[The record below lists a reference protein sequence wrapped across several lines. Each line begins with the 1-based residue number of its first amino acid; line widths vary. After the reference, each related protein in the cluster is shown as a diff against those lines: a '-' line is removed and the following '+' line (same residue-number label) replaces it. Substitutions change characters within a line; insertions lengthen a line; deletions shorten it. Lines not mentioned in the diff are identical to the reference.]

1 MRSVLQQNCRQR
13 HRLRQPERRHRKEL
27 LSICHNQ
34 KRKGVLIGWH
44 FVLNVL
50 VGGFGLWR
58 RPPFY
63 QCIRRSARSWAFLDP
78 ACQHKTQN
86 CKPNKATFNVKVV
99 AFSVRKSGGGRRDS
113 HANRWKTNPNVRRPR
128 QDEATALVKML
139 WHMMHLC
146 EQSKTTCNVAL
157 SLQGS

>member
-1 MRSVLQQNCRQR
+1 MRSVLQQNFRQR
-13 HRLRQPERRHRKEL
+13 NRLRQPERRHRKEL

-44 FVLNVL
+44 FVLTVL

-86 CKPNKATFNVKVV
+86 CKSNKATFKVRLWHFRSVKAV
-99 AFSVRKSGGGRRDS
+99 AAGRR
-113 HANRWKTNPNVRRPR
+113 AMPTAEKQTQRVRLPQR
-128 QDEATALVKML
+128 EATALMML
-139 WHMMHLC
+139 WHMMHMMAMH
-146 EQSKTTCNVAL
+146 KTVVHCYPE
-157 SLQGS
+157 